1 MLLLPVPELFEKAS
15 LFLTICTV
23 SIGFFMATLD
33 DRPSSFLRTSWI
45 LLTKMVPLTKHFVA
59 QLKISFERILFNKKA
74 YPDHHFGTFLFLP
87 FLFLADGGSIR
98 GDPFSFEIPS
108 GGSSME
114 TAACRWLQCR
124 FPWVRPTS
132 CQVASWDSPSRL

>member
-87 FLFLADGGSIR
+87 FFFLAVGGSIR
-98 GDPFSFEIPS
+98 GDPFSFEIPP

-124 FPWVRPTS
+124 FHPGK
-132 CQVASWDSPSRL
+132 PSISLGSIWR